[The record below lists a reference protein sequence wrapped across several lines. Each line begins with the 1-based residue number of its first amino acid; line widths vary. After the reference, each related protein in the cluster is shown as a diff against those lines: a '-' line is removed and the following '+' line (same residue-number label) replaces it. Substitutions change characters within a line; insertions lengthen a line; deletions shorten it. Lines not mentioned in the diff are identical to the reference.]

1 MWCSDDSDV
10 FVLYDNKGS
19 KVIIGP
25 FRDDEVD
32 DEDDD
37 DEDDEVISLK
47 KKLNINH
54 SYFFS
59 YTRLGTL
66 SSFRLVLYFF
76 FIRPLPL
83 LFPSFLIFF

>member
-1 MWCSDDSDV
+1 MWCSDDDSDV

-25 FRDDEVD
+25 FKDDEVD

-47 KKLNINH
+47 KTK
-54 SYFFS
+54 Y
-59 YTRLGTL
+59 
-66 SSFRLVLYFF
+66 
-76 FIRPLPL
+76 
-83 LFPSFLIFF
+83 